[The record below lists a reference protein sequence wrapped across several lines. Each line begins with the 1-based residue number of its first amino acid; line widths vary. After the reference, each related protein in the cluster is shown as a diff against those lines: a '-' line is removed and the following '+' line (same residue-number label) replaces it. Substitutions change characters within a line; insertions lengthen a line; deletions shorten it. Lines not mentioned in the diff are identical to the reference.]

1 MAFLFFLAF
10 VITAVMLDR
19 KGAMTVISWS
29 LYRGLIFGDGA
40 GLDNMGFAIEGSWQG
55 EASDF
60 IEDQNLDGL
69 SWLLT
74 VMAILGTV
82 TFIVSLGLVMSHEQC
97 QQCGQDPEHD
107 HRHL

>member
-82 TFIVSLGLVMSHEQC
+82 TFIVSLGSFSSAVSAVWS
-97 QQCGQDPEHD
+97 GS
-107 HRHL
+107 